1 MVDEQEE
8 DDESNQGKVYD
19 YEARVPI
26 FALSFSNR
34 SFTTALSAEV
44 IKQQMEAA
52 SGMKH
57 DDEVVQ

>member
-26 FALSFSNR
+26 YALSFSNR

-44 IKQQMEAA
+44 IKQ
-52 SGMKH
+52 
-57 DDEVVQ
+57 